1 MALRIVTWNCNMAL
15 RHKFEALLSLRPDVA
30 VIQECAA
37 PDGAAGRGWRAACR
51 DADWI
56 GFNAQKGLGI
66 FTFGG
71 LTLRRH
77 PSYAERLSL
86 YLPVEI
92 DGPCRFNL
100 LGVWVADARKVPAGA
115 TNDPLRAVRFYR
127 PFLAAAPA
135 VVAGDFNRLPQ
146 QMSARSKEPPG
157 ASVVELLAEAG
168 LENADIVMS
177 DASGQEALRRTHYH
191 QRRFSR
197 GFVVDYL
204 FIPAAARA
212 RLTAFEVGDPHDWL
226 RWSDH
231 VPLVAE
237 LDLARSPR
245 DWKSLAEAEKCPQAL
260 QSGSVS
266 MP

>member
-1 MALRIVTWNCNMAL
+1 MALRIVSWNCNMAL
-15 RHKFEALLSLRPDVA
+15 RHKCEALLSLRPDVA
-30 VIQECAA
+30 IIQECAE
-37 PDGAAGRGWRAACR
+37 PDSDAGRGWRPACR

-66 FTFGG
+66 FTFGN

-77 PSYAERLSL
+77 ASYAERFSL

-92 DGPCRFNL
+92 GGPCRFNL
-100 LGVWVADARKVPAGA
+100 LGVWVADARKISPGA
-115 TNDPLRAVRFYR
+115 TSDPLRAIDFYR
-127 PFLAAAPA
+127 PFLVAAPA

-146 QMSARSKEPPG
+146 QMSARSKEFPG
-157 ASVVELLAEAG
+157 ASVVEMLAEAG

-177 DASGQEALRRTHYH
+177 DASGQDALRRTHYH
-191 QRRFSR
+191 QRHFSR

-204 FIPAAARA
+204 YIPAAERA

-237 LDLARSPR
+237 FDLTSE
-245 DWKSLAEAEKCPQAL
+245 SQFL
-260 QSGSVS
+260 QPSH
-266 MP
+266 